1 MKINFFAS
9 KYVVEPVH
17 KEEKFYLYDAGN
29 NKPTYISFD
38 DKYYQ
43 AIVFNKEKKFV
54 QFVAIDNN
62 IKIYKN
68 NSKDEES
75 LCDCLL
81 FTKED
86 FILFIELKD
95 QQKQWLSNS
104 LSQLKN
110 TIRLFKENH
119 TVEIFDKRRAYA
131 SNKQHPH
138 FAHSYKET
146 MQRFRQETGF
156 ILRIQDTITI

>member
-1 MKINFFAS
+1 MKINFFEN
-9 KYVVEPVH
+9 KYIVEPPH
-17 KEEKFYLYDAGN
+17 KEEKFYIYDPGN
-29 NKPTYISFD
+29 NESVYVSFD

-43 AIVFNKEKKFV
+43 AIVFNKKKEYI
-54 QFVAIDNN
+54 QFIAIDNN
-62 IKIYKN
+62 IKIYKD

-75 LCDCLL
+75 LCDCML
-81 FTKED
+81 FSKEN

-95 QQKQWLSNS
+95 QQKQWLSDA

-119 TVEIFDKRRAYA
+119 SVELFAKRRAYA
-131 SNKQHPH
+131 SNKQHPQ

-156 ILRIQDTITI
+156 ILRIQNTIDI